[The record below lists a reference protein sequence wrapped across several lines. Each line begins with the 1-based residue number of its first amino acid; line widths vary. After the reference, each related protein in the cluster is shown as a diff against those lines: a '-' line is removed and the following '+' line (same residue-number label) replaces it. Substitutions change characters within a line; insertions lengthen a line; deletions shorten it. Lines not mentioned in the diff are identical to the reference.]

1 MKKIYLPL
9 FTIGFSLLGFSQTY
23 EFQTVT
29 KSEHLP
35 IISQDQTG
43 TCWSF
48 STTSFLESEIYRI
61 TGKKID
67 LSEMY
72 QARTT
77 YPIKADNYVLRQG
90 KAQFSEGG
98 LAHDVINSAAKFGLV
113 PNEVYTGLNNGKLK
127 HNHAEMVSI
136 LEAMLK
142 TYVANGKVSTDW
154 KLAINAVLDAYLGKT
169 PTEFSFEGKKYTPK
183 SFLDYTKIQPENYV
197 TITSFTHEPLY
208 KSFILN
214 VPDNFSNGSM
224 YNVTLDEMVAAT
236 DYALDKGYTLTLDA
250 DVSEKNFT
258 NKGIAIVPENGDDLE
273 KGKTEIIQEKNIT
286 PELRQEGYE
295 NLTTTDDHLMHI
307 VGRVKDQKGNEY
319 YVVKNSWGTK
329 AGIDGFVYM
338 SKSYF
343 KLKAISVLLHK
354 DGINKDLKKKLN
366 F

>member
-113 PNEVYTGLNNGKLK
+113 PNEAYTGLNNGKLK
-127 HNHAEMVSI
+127 HNHAEMVSV

-169 PTEFSFEGKKYTPK
+169 PTEFTFEGKKYTPL
-183 SFLDYTKIQPENYV
+183 SFLAYTKLQPESYV
-197 TITSFTHEPLY
+197 TITSFTHEPFY
-208 KSFILN
+208 NKFILN

-224 YNVTLDEMVAAT
+224 YNVPLDELVAIT
-236 DYALDKGYTLTLDA
+236 DNALENGFTLTLDA
-250 DVSEKNFT
+250 DVSEKYFT
-258 NKGIAIVPENGDDLE
+258 NKGMAIVPAHEEDLE
-273 KGKTEIIQEKNIT
+273 KGKTEIIQEKSIT
-286 PELRQEGYE
+286 PEVRQER
-295 NLTTTDDHLMHI
+295 L
-307 VGRVKDQKGNEY
+307 
-319 YVVKNSWGTK
+319 
-329 AGIDGFVYM
+329 
-338 SKSYF
+338 
-343 KLKAISVLLHK
+343 
-354 DGINKDLKKKLN
+354 
-366 F
+366 